1 MAWVL
6 SVASEAGKL
15 EFTFSSVPPALFKE
29 ARLPTPPVLGAD
41 PKHRG
46 HGRGLRWEERRVTDS
61 TGHSTVY
68 KQRGAVACGSAGF
81 TSEG

>member
-15 EFTFSSVPPALFKE
+15 EFTFSSVPPVLFKE
-29 ARLPTPPVLGAD
+29 AHLPTSPVLVTD

-46 HGRGLRWEERRVTDS
+46 HGRGLRWEERKVTDS
-61 TGHSTVY
+61 TGRSTVY
-68 KQRGAVACGSAGF
+68 KQ
-81 TSEG
+81 